1 LIFLV
6 CNFILD
12 SIAIL
17 MSILQLPGTKNM
29 LLPRIKK
36 LALGTKLLSVRV
48 NCLVCLG
55 KIIENLDKW
64 LVLDEVLTLVM
75 QMPSR
80 EPAVIMAS
88 VGILKLVLNSNK
100 LGITKEILANKII
113 PFLVPLSIENGLSL
127 QQVLLSNV

>member
-1 LIFLV
+1 
-6 CNFILD
+6 
-12 SIAIL
+12 
-17 MSILQLPGTKNM
+17 M